1 MYLSSLTRLPE
12 ETKAKNTTMD
22 KKEKNLEAVRRFREK
37 ERMEKAE
44 REERQRKIRKKAEE
58 NEKKR
63 QEIERLKKEV
73 ENTRKLLDLRS
84 QALRVQELGQLTA
97 SGLLYFRP
105 WQAACN
111 FFEPDLHLRLDPVD
125 LRLQFGTFNQVIYRH
140 SRSE

>member
-1 MYLSSLTRLPE
+1 MLRSEARLTRRE
-12 ETKAKNTTMD
+12 ADVNTQW
-22 KKEKNLEAVRRFREK
+22 LEVDVDGVVGKVEGRGVDLASFLQKGLREK
-37 ERMEKAE
+37 VYTQADVE
-44 REERQRKIRKKAEE
+44 
-58 NEKKR
+58 
-63 QEIERLKKEV
+63 EV

-111 FFEPDLHLRLDPVD
+111 FFEPGLHLRLDPVD